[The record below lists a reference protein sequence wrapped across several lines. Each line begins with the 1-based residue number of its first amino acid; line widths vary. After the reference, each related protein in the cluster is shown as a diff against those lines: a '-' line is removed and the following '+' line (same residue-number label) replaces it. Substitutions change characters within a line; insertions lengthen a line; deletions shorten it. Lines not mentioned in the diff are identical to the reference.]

1 MLRSR
6 TLAMTLLAFVI
17 LATLTESASL
27 VRRSISEAFN
37 SPFHVIGK
45 RNQFYGLF
53 KKLSY
58 DSLKPVYL
66 QDGFG
71 LHQ

>member
-1 MLRSR
+1 MSRSR

-17 LATLTESASL
+17 LATVTESASI

-37 SPFHVIGK
+37 SPFHVVGK

-53 KKLSY
+53 K
-58 DSLKPVYL
+58 
-66 QDGFG
+66 
-71 LHQ
+71 